1 MDRLI
6 DGLLNEWYYGKV
18 HALFAASLDRFI
30 YTRLLLKLQITIE
43 ATILKRENFDEFLSD
58 WMIVDSDNLVNG
70 DKFWLNNNNNNSN
83 NNGTTVTS

>member
-1 MDRLI
+1 M
-6 DGLLNEWYYGKV
+6 

-58 WMIVDSDNLVNG
+58 WMIVDIDNLVSG
-70 DKFWLNNNNNNSN
+70 DKFWLNNNNSN
-83 NNGTTVTS
+83 NNGTTVIS